1 MKRRSALIGIVLLV
15 VLFGAV
21 RIPVILANIDLLHEI
36 DRAEIKNFSLAR
48 AFTQKELRGHWVDTE
63 GHHGGF
69 TLNVILYSLV
79 SRVLGENFLSLKMV
93 AFLFALGT
101 LIVWSVLLARLFS
114 PAVALLFGILTVF
127 SSAVYV
133 AWTST
138 VWGGHPEM
146 CLYTGITILVYFTR
160 IYTPVRA
167 RLSDIA
173 LCGLLCGLFS
183 YLAFLFIPFIA
194 FLLIYHLVARG
205 LPRMRE
211 AAAWAA
217 SFIAVSV
224 PLTVAKELLATTK
237 WHLLSTNIGNAPE
250 TTLHYML
257 FQNDPVMF
265 LSTLVKGFVLPLAP
279 VLRPPWTSVEPA
291 SLQLAATLVTV
302 ALALLSLAQ
311 RRDPEPTRRP
321 PTAFFLLF
329 PLWFYMVVG
338 FVNPERPKLQYRYL
352 VPLFPFLYALCA
364 MGTAAAFSLARRL
377 APLKALAAVLFL
389 ALVALGVS
397 DHWVML
403 NREGRDRWRTFDAMA
418 YANLNIGRVHLEHTE
433 GVNRF
438 IATYRENPSPPLIQG
453 FRIAFPLTSS
463 HYQCLFMGPSCIA
476 ALPGRSEMEMYLPD
490 PVPTGAER
498 EEMLRG
504 FGWGIGIKR
513 RWDLPASVTYI
524 RALLPEDEALL
535 LRGLGFGLGITL
547 NPAEVRARIAGVDPR
562 AAGPIRTGLR
572 EAGSDI
578 GRAGMPAS
586 DPVEG
591 ALVPGKQP

>member
-1 MKRRSALIGIVLLV
+1 M
-15 VLFGAV
+15 
-21 RIPVILANIDLLHEI
+21 
-36 DRAEIKNFSLAR
+36 
-48 AFTQKELRGHWVDTE
+48 
-63 GHHGGF
+63 
-69 TLNVILYSLV
+69 

-146 CLYTGITILVYFTR
+146 CLYTGITMLVYFAR
-160 IYTPVRA
+160 IHYPARA
-167 RLSDIA
+167 RLSDMA
-173 LCGLLCGLFS
+173 LFGLLCGLFS
-183 YLAFLFIPFIA
+183 YLAFLFVPFIA
-194 FLLIYHLVARG
+194 FLVIYHIIARG
-205 LPRMRE
+205 LPRMLE

-217 SFIAVSV
+217 SFIAVLV
-224 PLTVAKELLATTK
+224 PLTIAKELLATTK

-265 LSTLVKGFVLPLAP
+265 LSTLAKGLVLPLAP
-279 VLRPPWTSVEPA
+279 ALRPSWTPVEPA
-291 SLQLAATLVTV
+291 SLQLAATLVTAV
-302 ALALLSLAQ
+302 LALLSLAH
-311 RRDPEPTRRP
+311 RREPDPARRP

-329 PLWFYMVVG
+329 PLWFYVVVG

-364 MGTAAAFSLARRL
+364 MGTASAFSLARRM
-377 APLKALAAVLFL
+377 APLKVLAAVLFL

-403 NREGRDRWRTFDAMA
+403 TREGRDRWRSFDGMA
-418 YANLNIGRVHLEHTE
+418 YANLEIGRIHLEHTD

-438 IATYRENPSPPLIQG
+438 IQHYRENPSPPLLQG

-463 HYQCLFMGPSCIA
+463 HYQCLFMARACID

-490 PVPTGAER
+490 PAPTGADR
-498 EEMLRG
+498 EEMLRA

-513 RWDLPASVTYI
+513 RWDLPAAASYI
-524 RALLPEDEALL
+524 HVLLPGDEALL

-547 NPAEVRARIAGVDPR
+547 SPAEIRARMAELAPDV
-562 AAGPIRTGLR
+562 AGPIRTGLR
-572 EAGSDI
+572 EAGLD
-578 GRAGMPAS
+578 AGLADMPTR
-586 DPVEG
+586 DPIEG
-591 ALVPGKQP
+591 APDPGARP